1 MKKYNNIVLI
11 FTLFILSSAG
21 IFAQEPVK
29 TDKEPD
35 VIDQKLEIISEKL
48 DAELDYTELLE
59 FLEHYEN
66 NPLDLNSA
74 TAQELK
80 QLIFLNDA
88 QVNNL
93 LQHLQQN
100 GKLIS
105 LYELQAINGFD
116 LQTIQNILPYVKIDS
131 DPKRR
136 HFSLKAIQMEGK
148 HQVFIRYQRI
158 LEEQKG
164 FSPIDEEELKKN
176 PNSRYIGSPDKV
188 YFKYRFT
195 YLNNISWGITAE
207 KDAGEAFYNDSI
219 KGFDFY
225 SAHLYISNIG
235 KVKKLAI
242 GDYSIQFGQGLAA
255 WSGMS
260 FGKSSDVINI
270 RKNGLGIRPYTSVDE
285 NRFMRGA
292 ATTVAWKKIE
302 FTPFYSRNRIDAN
315 INEYDSVTQ
324 EIAAI
329 SSLQETG
336 LHSTPNEIADKD
348 ALLLQTFGA
357 NMQYQNNG
365 FNLGITNINYH
376 FEHKLTKTSNFY
388 NGFEFNGNRLSN
400 YSADFSY
407 IFRNMNVFGEFAQSD
422 NGGTAYLGGF
432 LLSLS
437 AKTSLSV
444 LYRNYER
451 DYQSLYSSAFGEAS
465 RNINEQGLF
474 TGLLFKPHAFWTVS
488 VYLDRFSYPWL
499 KSDAK
504 TPTQG
509 YDALVQVNYKPNK
522 RIEMYARYKQEIKEI
537 TVNDDSEVI
546 DPTVEREKR
555 SYRFHISYR
564 LLDYVTFKN
573 RVEFSSY
580 KVGNA
585 ATTEGMMIYQDVSY
599 KPMRKP
605 YALTLRYALFET
617 DDYNNRIYTYEND
630 VLYAY
635 SIPAYFGKGSRY
647 YLVMKYRLSRH
658 LTAYGRISQFYYLNQ
673 SVIGSGLS
681 EIQGNKKTEVKLQLR
696 YVF

>member
-1 MKKYNNIVLI
+1 MIMHKIISFFIFFIVIIGFLQ
-11 FTLFILSSAG
+11 S
-21 IFAQEPVK
+21 QEPVK
-29 TDKEPD
+29 PDKEPD
-35 VIDQKLEIISEKL
+35 IIDQKLEIISEKL

-66 NPLDLNSA
+66 NPLDLNHAS
-74 TAQELK
+74 AQELK
-80 QLIFLNDA
+80 QLIFLNDV
-88 QVNNL
+88 QINNL
-93 LQHLQQN
+93 LQHIQQH
-100 GKLIS
+100 GKLMS

-116 LQTIQNILPYVKIDS
+116 LQTIQNILPYVKIDA
-131 DPKRR
+131 DPQRR

-148 HQVFIRYQRI
+148 HQVFTRYQRI
-158 LEEQKG
+158 FEEQKG
-164 FSPIDEEELKKN
+164 FSSIDAEELKN
-176 PNSRYIGSPDKV
+176 SPNSRYLGSPDKLF
-188 YFKYRFT
+188 FKYRFT
-195 YLNNISWGITAE
+195 YLNNISWGLTAE

-235 KVKKLAI
+235 VIKKLAI
-242 GDYSIQFGQGLAA
+242 GDYSIQFGQGLTA
-255 WSGMS
+255 WSGVS

-285 NRFMRGA
+285 NRFMRGV
-292 ATTVAWKKIE
+292 ATTLSWKKFD
-302 FTPFYSRNRIDAN
+302 FTPFYSRNKIDAN
-315 INEYDSVTQ
+315 INEYDSLTQ

-329 SSLQETG
+329 SALQETG
-336 LHSTPNEIADKD
+336 LHSTPGEIADKN
-348 ALLLQTFGA
+348 ALLLQTYGA
-357 NMQYQNNG
+357 NIQYQNKG
-365 FNLGITNINYH
+365 LNLGFTNINYY
-376 FEHKLTKTSNFY
+376 FEHELLKTPNYY
-388 NGFEFNGNRLSN
+388 NTFEFSGNHLSN
-400 YSADFSY
+400 YSLDFSY

-422 NGGTAYLGGF
+422 NGGMAYLSGF

-465 RNINEQGLF
+465 RNINETGLF
-474 TGLLFKPHAFWTVS
+474 TGVLYKPHVYWTVS

-504 TPTQG
+504 VPTYG
-509 YDALVQVNYKPNK
+509 YDGLIQVNYKPGK
-522 RIEMYARYKQEIKEI
+522 RIEMYARYKQELKEI
-537 TVNDDSEVI
+537 TVNDDDEII
-546 DPTVEREKR
+546 DPTVERDKR
-555 SYRFHISYR
+555 SYRFHVSYR

-580 KVGNA
+580 KVGND
-585 ATTEGMMIYQDVSY
+585 ATTEGMLIYQDVSY
-599 KPMRKP
+599 KPMKKP

-647 YLVMKYRLSRH
+647 YLVAKYRLSRH

-673 SVIGSGLS
+673 AVIGSGLT
-681 EIQGNKKTEVKLQLR
+681 EIQGNKKTELKLQLR